1 MLNSNKSGLR
11 FFTDEEFLGR
21 IEKVRSKMAEAELDA
36 CIITNP
42 ENVYYLT
49 GLHHQGYFAYS
60 SLILPLEKEPLFI
73 SRAMEKA
80 IVRDMLLPGIRH
92 MAYSDGVP
100 AIPPPQDRKKDL
112 TMGVPTDTGSV
123 AGVAPWAMSVGVSV
137 EGNRKDPL
145 DYSGPAG
152 VTCEALEAL
161 KLSQSRVAFEKSSS
175 FLPYKVAEAIVN
187 RMDSIQWSD
196 AENLVNDC
204 RVIQSPAELRCTRRA
219 AEISDAMLMGGV
231 AAAGPG
237 QSENDVM
244 ATIYQIMLQRGST
257 YPAYVPLV
265 RSTRTLDHEHGTW
278 EDLRLGE
285 EDMLFM
291 EFSGCVWRYHAPIGR
306 LAHIGRVS
314 TGARKTH
321 QVSLDALLAAADA
334 IRPGVTADSVYQAW
348 QNCVNNA
355 GLSHYRR
362 HHCGYIVGIGFPP
375 CWSGSGVPRSLRN
388 GSQMEIKQGMVFLL
402 MSWLLRTGEGDAFLC
417 DTIEVTEKG
426 SEFLTKS
433 HRDLILR

>member
-1 MLNSNKSGLR
+1 MINLSDNGMR
-11 FFTDEEFLGR
+11 FFADEEFLER
-21 IEKVRSKMAEAELDA
+21 IDRVRSKMAEVGFDA

-49 GLHHQGYFAYS
+49 GLHHQGYFAYA
-60 SLILPLEKEPLFI
+60 SLILPVEKEPIFI

-92 MAYSDGVP
+92 MTYSDGVP
-100 AIPPPQDRKKDL
+100 TLPPPQDRKRDL
-112 TMGVPTDTGSV
+112 TMGVPTEGGDV
-123 AGVAPWAMSVGVSV
+123 AGLTPWEMSLGVSV
-137 EGNRKDPL
+137 EGNRGEQL

-152 VTCEALEAL
+152 VTCEALESL
-161 KLSQSRVAFEKSSS
+161 KLSRAHVAFEKNSS
-175 FLPYKVAEAIVN
+175 FLPYKIAESIVN
-187 RMDSIQWSD
+187 RMDSIKWSD
-196 AENLVNDC
+196 AEDLVNDC
-204 RVIQSPAELRCTRRA
+204 RIVQSSAELQCTRKA
-219 AEISDAMLMGGV
+219 ADISDAMLMGGV

-237 QSENDVM
+237 QSKNDVM

-278 EDLRLGE
+278 EESRLGE

-291 EFSGCVWRYHAPIGR
+291 ELSGCVWRYHAPIGR
-306 LAHIGRVS
+306 LAHIGRVYA
-314 TGARKTH
+314 GAEKTH
-321 QVSLDALLAAADA
+321 QVSLEALLAAADA
-334 IRPGVTADSVYQAW
+334 IRPGATADSVYQAW
-348 QNCVNNA
+348 QNCVNKA

-375 CWSGSGVPRSLRN
+375 CWSGSGVTRSLRE
-388 GSQMEIKQGMVFLL
+388 GSQMEIRQGMVFLL

-417 DTIEVTEKG
+417 DTIEVTERG
-426 SEFLTKS
+426 SRFLTTS
-433 HRDLILR
+433 HRELILR